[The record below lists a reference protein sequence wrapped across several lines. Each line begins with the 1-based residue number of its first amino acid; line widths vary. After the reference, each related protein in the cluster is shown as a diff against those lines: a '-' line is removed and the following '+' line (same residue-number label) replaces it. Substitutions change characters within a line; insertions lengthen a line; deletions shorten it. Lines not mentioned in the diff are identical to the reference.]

1 MTSPRIGKVVWA
13 ITAVYFFQA
22 SFARVYVL
30 LPAYMA
36 ANGITDPR
44 RIGVLVGAFYLSTFA
59 RPFVGWFT
67 DRAGFRTVL
76 VWSGAVSTVAAAGM
90 LFTNPQ
96 STLLLIT
103 WRILAG
109 ASFSFFG
116 VALTAYQSEAVTGE
130 DRGAGFSVVTAVAG
144 LPYLLVV
151 PFCELLVERG
161 FLKTYLLVP
170 VLLALVTCAGSFYL
184 PQVENPAAR
193 EKARGSFR
201 PVLDNPQVWMLLFSI
216 TLFCSVD
223 ACLLSIAGLGRE
235 RGITVSGFLAA
246 TAVTSVLVR
255 FFGRSL
261 VDRLPRVRTAWACGV
276 IAAVFMAVAAL
287 PAVRGGLPF
296 VACGALYGIFI
307 GLGYPALLA
316 LIADVVPPEQRS
328 RVTSLFWFF
337 MGLAYMGMPVV
348 IGTLA
353 AVLRYWGA
361 FLLVNLALI
370 PLLVA
375 NGRKW
380 EKLQKRAKIIS
391 METN

>member
-1 MTSPRIGKVVWA
+1 MSAPRIGKVVWA

-36 ANGITDPR
+36 ANGVSDPR
-44 RIGVLVGAFYLSTFA
+44 LIGVLVGAFYLSTFA
-59 RPFVGWFT
+59 RPFVGLFT
-67 DRAGFRTVL
+67 DRAGFRAVL
-76 VWSGAVSTVAAAGM
+76 VLSGAVSTVAAAGM
-90 LFTNPQ
+90 LFTNPH
-96 STLLLIT
+96 STYLLIT

-151 PFCELLVERG
+151 PFCELLVANG
-161 FLKTYLLVP
+161 YLKTYLLVP
-170 VLLALVTCAGSFYL
+170 VLLALVTCIGSFRL
-184 PQVENPAAR
+184 PHVDNPAAANR
-193 EKARGSFR
+193 NR
-201 PVLDNPQVWMLLFSI
+201 PAHSRPALENPQVLMLLFSI

-235 RGITVSGFLAA
+235 RGIAVSGFLAA

-261 VDRLPRVRTAWACGV
+261 IDRLPRVRTAWACGA
-276 IAAVFMAVAAL
+276 ISAAFMAVSALAAF
-287 PAVRGGLPF
+287 RGGIPF

-316 LIADVVPPEQRS
+316 LIADVALPEQRS

-348 IGTLA
+348 IGNLA
-353 AVLRYWGA
+353 ALLSYSTA
-361 FLLVNLALI
+361 FVLVNLALV
-370 PLLVA
+370 PLIALV
-375 NGRKW
+375 GLRW
-380 EKLQKRAKIIS
+380 EKLRRS
-391 METN
+391 